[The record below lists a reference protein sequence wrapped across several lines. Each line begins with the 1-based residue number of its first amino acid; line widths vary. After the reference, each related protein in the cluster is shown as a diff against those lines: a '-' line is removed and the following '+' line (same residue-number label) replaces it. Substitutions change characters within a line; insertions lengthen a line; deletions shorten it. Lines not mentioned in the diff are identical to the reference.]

1 MANRMLS
8 PKELK
13 TLREDASTLEQP
25 AMALCSDVRIRTYLV
40 RNRTLA
46 LGNFRAKLNKIRPYK
61 TLRAA
66 FRLQVGMSVVQHAS

>member
-13 TLREDASTLEQP
+13 TLREDASTREQP
-25 AMALCSDVRIRTYLV
+25 GMALCSDVRIRTYLV

-46 LGNFRAKLNKIRPYK
+46 LGNFRAKLNKIRPYE
-61 TLRAA
+61 RPSGC
-66 FRLQVGMSVVQHAS
+66 RWE